1 MTFKNLAAAACLSL
15 LSSTSSFAATFN
27 VNGEDVDITT
37 IKGTFTAL
45 QGQLESQLWWGN
57 SVLASQMANVV
68 LGQLVSDHNLP
79 DFGPL
84 FVYGE
89 GDLAYSMKAIGYF
102 DDGVTGEVRELL
114 DFTVFSRTFAVISE
128 APPPPLSAPK
138 PPLPSPVP
146 LPAGGLLLLSGLAG
160 VAALKRRKERTA

>member
-27 VNGEDVDITT
+27 VGGEDVDITT
-37 IKGTFTAL
+37 ISGTFTAL
-45 QGQLESQLWWGN
+45 QGQLEAQFWWGN
-57 SVLASQMANVV
+57 SVAASILANTV
-68 LGQLVSDHNLP
+68 LDQLVSDFGPADH
-79 DFGPL
+79 GPL
-84 FVYGE
+84 FVYGVGDFPMSME
-89 GDLAYSMKAIGYF
+89 GWTYF
-102 DDGVTGEVRELL
+102 DDGVTAQVQNVLEMTMFV
-114 DFTVFSRTFAVISE
+114 RTFAVVHAALD
-128 APPPPLSAPK
+128 APVSAPK